1 MELAEMEKLVEM
13 RMCVNAMG
21 AKRKFGI
28 LSGELGKTGLSRI
41 NRSLPGEE
49 DEGICSRRNGLFQV
63 RIDKSWDS
71 Y

>member
-13 RMCVNAMG
+13 RMCVNDMG
-21 AKRKFGI
+21 AKWKFRT
-28 LSGELGKTGLSRI
+28 LSGEVGKTGLLRI

-63 RIDKSWDS
+63 RTGKSWDR